1 MPVVRGSSPRCRTK
15 SLMYRR
21 SMTAEEL
28 QSKLQRMY
36 TEVITHMET
45 ENDILKYAKLAQ
57 AKDRLTAMM
66 SVVEAALAGEE

>member
-1 MPVVRGSSPRCRTK
+1 
-15 SLMYRR
+15 MYRR

>member
-1 MPVVRGSSPRCRTK
+1 
-15 SLMYRR
+15 
-21 SMTAEEL
+21 
-28 QSKLQRMY
+28 
-36 TEVITHMET
+36 MET